1 MQKKLIRITTVPI
14 SLDKLL
20 EGQLSFMNKKYQVIA
35 VSSNALE
42 LEKIG
47 KKEGVAVCSLA
58 LTRKITPLKDL
69 MALLKLYWFLKK
81 EQPFIVHTH
90 TPKAGTVGMIAAK
103 LAGVPIRLHTVA
115 GLPLLETTGFKRKIL
130 NIVEKITYSCAT
142 KVYPNSKGLKEII
155 IENNFTNSTKLKVL
169 ANGSSNGINTAFFNP
184 QLVTQIQK
192 ETLSKQ
198 LGIQQE
204 DFVFVFIGRLV
215 GDKGVNELVSAFKK
229 LQNASLLNSHFSLLL
244 VGPLET
250 DLDPLRKNTLQEIEK
265 NPNIISV
272 GFQQDVRPY
281 FAISDCLVFPSYRE
295 GFPNVVMQAG
305 AMGLPSIVS
314 NINGCNEIIKEG
326 ENGWIIPVKDTAA
339 ILNTMEN
346 CLTNSEQF
354 NKVKE
359 NARQLIVDR
368 YEQKIVWEAIL
379 EEYKALEK
387 DH

>member
-1 MQKKLIRITTVPI
+1 LQKVAR
-14 SLDKLL
+14 
-20 EGQLSFMNKKYQVIA
+20 
-35 VSSNALE
+35 
-42 LEKIG
+42 
-47 KKEGVAVCSLA
+47 KEGVKVIPVEMSR
-58 LTRKITPLKDL
+58 TITPFKD
-69 MALLKLYWFLKK
+69 MKAVWQLYRIFKK
-81 EQPFIVHTH
+81 KQPFIVHTH
-90 TPKAGTVGMIAAK
+90 TPKAGTVGMLAAK

-115 GLPLLETTGFKRKIL
+115 GLPLLETTDFKRKL
-130 NIVEKITYSCAT
+130 LDVVEKLTYSCAT

-155 IENNFTNSTKLKVL
+155 IKNNFTNSTKLKVL
-169 ANGSSNGINTAFFNP
+169 ANGSSNGIDTSFFNP

-215 GDKGVNELVSAFKK
+215 GDKGINELIAAFKYLQSKFPSREGLGVCKKDQNSK
-229 LQNASLLNSHFSLLL
+229 LKTGNLSEARPNDCKTARLLL

-368 YEQKIVWEAIL
+368 YEQKIVWDAIL